1 MTPWTLAVAA
11 AIALWAP
18 AVRAHHSIFGVYD
31 SSRQATLDGTVAE
44 FQLINPHPFL
54 FIDVADAAGAA
65 QRWRLEMDNRHELT
79 AIGVTAST
87 FKRGDRVVVRGS
99 LARSQPQSL
108 YLLRLDRPADGFW
121 YEQVGAS
128 PRIGPA
134 AQDDRRSARPRR

>member
-11 AIALWAP
+11 AIALCAP
-18 AVRAHHSIFGVYD
+18 ALRAHHSIYGVYD

-65 QRWRLEMDNRHELT
+65 QRWRLEMDNRNELT
-79 AIGVTAST
+79 AIGVTANT
-87 FKRGDRVVVRGS
+87 FKRGERVVVRGS

-108 YLLRLDRPADGFW
+108 YLLRLDRASDGFW

-134 AQDDRRSARPRR
+134 AQDDRRPARSIR